1 MLTEKVAIKIFGREF
16 ELEWEGD
23 PLYIYTLANYVDGK
37 MREVGESNKIIDTG
51 KVAVLTALTIA
62 DEYFRYKESK
72 ESNTNTVNKK
82 TEEFIQVL
90 ETALK

>member
-1 MLTEKVAIKIFGREF
+1 MFTEKIAVKIFGREF

-37 MREVGESNKIIDTG
+37 MREVAESNKIIDTG
-51 KVAVLTALTIA
+51 KVAVLAALTIA
-62 DEYFRYKESK
+62 DEYFRYKDNK
-72 ESNTNTVNKK
+72 EINTNSVNKK
-82 TEEFIQVL
+82 AEEFIQVL